1 MISIVWYGNCPR
13 QVQWNL
19 NQSTV
24 TNTSWWKLCL
34 CTYNHHWNIRNVSLN
49 LLPPR
54 QWSSPYSQTKLEIS
68 LVKVWEFSLW
78 ALTFEVL
85 IKTLQISTATNW
97 MPLQSLLILSILKA
111 KLLFLWVEVR
121 LDFLRILLPSAA
133 TKKFRQEKINNNKN
147 KMQQKRNE
155 GTNGTLYSPNSP
167 IKIFW
172 AMHIAYGSRIVEEL
186 LIISKRIP
194 KSSRSF
200 GRKLFESSDNRIL

>member
-1 MISIVWYGNCPR
+1 MIHPLDVWECEFDGHLWVLLVTSNKMISIVWYGNCPR

-68 LVKVWEFSLW
+68 LAKVWEFSLW

-85 IKTLQISTATNW
+85 IKIY
-97 MPLQSLLILSILKA
+97 ILTDPIHSKVKA
-111 KLLFLWVEVR
+111 GCFYER
-121 LDFLRILLPSAA
+121 
-133 TKKFRQEKINNNKN
+133 KFDW
-147 KMQQKRNE
+147 
-155 GTNGTLYSPNSP
+155 
-167 IKIFW
+167 IF
-172 AMHIAYGSRIVEEL
+172 
-186 LIISKRIP
+186 
-194 KSSRSF
+194 
-200 GRKLFESSDNRIL
+200 

>member
-1 MISIVWYGNCPR
+1 MIHPLDVWECEFDGHLWVLLVTSNKMISIVWYGNCPR

-19 NQSTV
+19 NQSTAV

-68 LVKVWEFSLW
+68 LAKVWEFSLW

-111 KLLFLWVEVR
+111 KLAVFMSGSLTGFFK
-121 LDFLRILLPSAA
+121 DSTAICCN
-133 TKKFRQEKINNNKN
+133 EKIQTGKD
-147 KMQQKRNE
+147 QQQ
-155 GTNGTLYSPNSP
+155 TCS
-167 IKIFW
+167 KIEMR
-172 AMHIAYGSRIVEEL
+172 AQIAL
-186 LIISKRIP
+186 
-194 KSSRSF
+194 
-200 GRKLFESSDNRIL
+200 